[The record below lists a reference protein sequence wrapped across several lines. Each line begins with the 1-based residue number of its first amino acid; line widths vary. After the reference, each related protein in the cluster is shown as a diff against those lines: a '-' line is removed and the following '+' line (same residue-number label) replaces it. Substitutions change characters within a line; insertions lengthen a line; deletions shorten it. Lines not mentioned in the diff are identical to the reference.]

1 MPKRIFW
8 KQMII
13 QRGKLA
19 TTLTT
24 LNLQPRQFQI
34 TDVGSGNILV
44 LYVDKEIP
52 NVE

>member
-1 MPKRIFW
+1 MPKRIIW

-19 TTLTT
+19 DTLTA
-24 LNLQPRQFQI
+24 LNFQPGKFQI

-44 LYVDKEIP
+44 VYVEKEIP